1 MTNHSNRVRVRLA
14 FVAMCVAALA
24 TLGWSTTVSAHT
36 DFEASVPADGVTV
49 DGPLSTV
56 TVEFTNPAVESGDG
70 FQLLEPD
77 GTVRT
82 PESLDP
88 TNGTSF
94 VATFTP
100 ALEAGTYGFRWE
112 VQAGDA
118 HPLQGSFQFTVTGPP
133 TTTTAP
139 SASTPV
145 TSAPAA
151 TPAVSSPPTTEVDHS
166 TMAMDEFLAD
176 TDSPGPFFGRAAR
189 TISMTSTVFAV
200 GVIAALAWVI
210 RGRRDELERL
220 RGWVRLA
227 GLGLLTGGLM
237 ALAALDETQ
246 SDPLTEIVT
255 TKPGVAAFLT
265 MAAGVLVVAGFGS
278 SAGRI
283 AGLPRPLSAAVAV
296 DELTTK
302 RPERAAEPD
311 TAPENGALRWVP
323 DRTAAVGVTGLA
335 LALAGYW
342 FDGHTVSRG
351 PWIVHGAVN
360 LVHVAAASVWVGG
373 VFAMTL
379 VAWMRTRRRS
389 ETDLGAMVVR
399 FSTIAGISL
408 AALSGAGLVMA
419 WLVLDAPGDLFS
431 TDWGQVLLVK
441 VGVVALAAGLGGYNH
456 FVLRPALES
465 RRDDP
470 GLAVHLRRSLLVEAA
485 VMAVVVVITAV
496 LVASST

>member
-1 MTNHSNRVRVRLA
+1 
-14 FVAMCVAALA
+14 MCVAALA

-373 VFAMTL
+373 CVRDDVGGVDANAPAL
-379 VAWMRTRRRS
+379 RDRPRSDGGPLLDDRRRS
-389 ETDLGAMVVR
+389 PWRHSPSPGSSWRGWCSMRRVTCSRPIGVR
-399 FSTIAGISL
+399 CCWSRSEW
-408 AALSGAGLVMA
+408 SR
-419 WLVLDAPGDLFS
+419 
-431 TDWGQVLLVK
+431 
-441 VGVVALAAGLGGYNH
+441 LAAGLGGYNH